1 MMPVRRPTQ
10 TGGLLPTHSMNPAT
24 KSAGRPL
31 RVAVVSAVFPPEF
44 TYSARTSGNIA
55 EQLAADGHEVTVYA
69 SFPSKPAGRLFPG
82 VHRKLYATT
91 RERGYKR
98 VRCFSLLAPESRILS
113 RFAEN
118 TSFGLI
124 SALRLLISPK
134 PDVIYSNTWPI
145 FATAMVALVARLRR
159 IPLVI
164 SVQDVY
170 PECLSI
176 QGRISQTS
184 VAAHLLR
191 RIDRWNAHS
200 AKELI
205 VLSDRFRELYQHS
218 REVPASHLHVIQN
231 WGERSSIVNDQPACK
246 AYRRSHGIPENAFVL
261 TYAGNIG
268 PAAGV
273 EGLLEAFAQVQDREN
288 LYLLI
293 AGSGARLESVRAMA
307 RRMKC
312 VRVIFHTPW
321 LEEETSTVLGSSDAL
336 LLPTVGTQ
344 SLVSV
349 PSKIISYF
357 LAGRPVIGCVLPQSE
372 TAWIIREASA
382 GWVVDPENPAALANA
397 FLAAA
402 NADSDYLKKMG
413 AQARDYAAKNLS
425 RESNLPRVLHLLYS
439 AAAHEGGPAPAGI
452 EEYQ

>member
-1 MMPVRRPTQ
+1 
-10 TGGLLPTHSMNPAT
+10 MNPKT
-24 KSAGRPL
+24 ESVGHSL

-55 EQLAADGHEVTVYA
+55 EQLASDGHEVTVYA

-82 VHRKLYATT
+82 VRRKLYATT
-91 RERGYKR
+91 RERGYKL

-124 SALRLLISPK
+124 SALRLLMAAK

-145 FATAMVALVARLRR
+145 FATAMVAMVARLRR

-176 QGRISQTS
+176 QGRISGTS
-184 VAAHLLR
+184 VAARVLR
-191 RIDRWNAHS
+191 QIDRWNAHS

-205 VLSDRFRELYQHS
+205 VLSNRFRELYQDS

-231 WGERSSIVNDQPACK
+231 WGERSSIVIDEAACQ
-246 AYRRSHGIPENAFVL
+246 ACRRSHGIPENAFVL

-273 EGLLEAFAQVQDREN
+273 EGLLEAFAQVQDRKD
-288 LYLLI
+288 LYLVI
-293 AGSGARLESVRAMA
+293 AGSGARLEPVQTMA
-307 RRMKC
+307 LRLKC
-312 VRVIFHTPW
+312 GRLIFHTPW
-321 LEEETSTVLGSSDAL
+321 QEEETSTVLGSSDAL
-336 LLPTVGTQ
+336 LLPTIGTQ

-349 PSKIISYF
+349 PSKIISYL
-357 LAGRPVIGCVLPQSE
+357 LAARPVIACVLPQSE
-372 TAWIIREASA
+372 TAWIVREASA
-382 GWVVDPENPAALANA
+382 GWVVDPDNPAMLANA
-397 FLAAA
+397 FIQAA
-402 NADSDYLKKMG
+402 NADRDQLRRMG
-413 AQARDYAAKNLS
+413 EQAREYAAQNLS

-439 AAAHEGGPAPAGI
+439 AAHEGGPAAAGV

>member
-1 MMPVRRPTQ
+1 MLSGHNT
-10 TGGLLPTHSMNPAT
+10 
-24 KSAGRPL
+24 SAMYLETESVSRSL

-44 TYSARTSGNIA
+44 TYSARTSGDIA
-55 EQLAADGHEVTVYA
+55 EQVAADGHEVTVYA

-91 RERGYKR
+91 RQRGYKL
-98 VRCFSLLAPESRILS
+98 VRCFSLLAPESRILR
-113 RFAEN
+113 RFVEN

-124 SALRLLISPK
+124 SALRLLLAAK

-145 FATAMVALVARLRR
+145 FATAMVAVVARLRR

-176 QGRISQTS
+176 QGRISGTS
-184 VAAHLLR
+184 VVARMLR
-191 RIDRWNAHS
+191 QIDRWNAHS

-205 VLSDRFRELYQHS
+205 VLADRFRDVYQNS
-218 REVPASHLHVIQN
+218 RGVPASRLHVVQN
-231 WGERSSIVNDQPACK
+231 WGERSSIVINEAACQ
-246 AYRRSHGIPENAFVL
+246 AFRRSKGIPENAFVL
-261 TYAGNIG
+261 AYAGNIG

-273 EGLLEAFAQVQDREN
+273 EGLVEAFARVQERKD

-293 AGSGARLESVRAMA
+293 AGSGARLKPAQAMEHKL
-307 RRMKC
+307 KC
-312 VRVIFHTPW
+312 ARVIFHTPW
-321 LEEETSTVLGSSDAL
+321 LEEETSAVLGSADVL
-336 LLPTVGTQ
+336 LLPTIGSQ

-349 PSKIISYF
+349 PSKIISSF
-357 LAGRPVIGCVLPQSE
+357 LAARPVIACVLPQSE
-372 TAWIIREASA
+372 TAWIVREASA
-382 GWVVDPENPAALANA
+382 GWVVEPENPAALANA
-397 FLAAA
+397 FLQAA
-402 NADSDYLKKMG
+402 NADQDRLRTMG
-413 AQARDYAAKNLS
+413 EQAREYAARNLS

-439 AAAHEGGPAPAGI
+439 AAQEGRPDPAPV